1 MDYDL
6 EKKEYNKDSV
16 GHRLFEHYKE
26 SAVADYLEVLKE
38 ELKEKILKAGTTCDL
53 NETVIGE
60 IKYYNKVYNYLK
72 REREKVIDTRDN
84 EGLVE
89 MTTHKE
95 FMKYIEQ
102 FSMKEKS
109 AL

>member
-6 EKKEYNKDSV
+6 EEKEYNKDSV

-26 SAVADYLEVLKE
+26 SAIADYLEVLKE
-38 ELKEKILKAGTTCDL
+38 ELKEKILRYGTECDL
-53 NETVIGE
+53 NERVIND
-60 IKYYNKVYNYLK
+60 IKFCNKVYNYLK

-89 MTTHKE
+89 MTTHNM
-95 FMKYIEQ
+95 FMKYIEE
-102 FSMKEKS
+102 FSIKDK
-109 AL
+109 